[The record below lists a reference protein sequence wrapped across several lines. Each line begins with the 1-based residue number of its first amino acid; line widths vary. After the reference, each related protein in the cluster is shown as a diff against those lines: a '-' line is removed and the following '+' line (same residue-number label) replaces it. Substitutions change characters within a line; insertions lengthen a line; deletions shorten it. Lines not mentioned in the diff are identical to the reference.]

1 MDFFKHIAKI
11 LNISGRALEL
21 AANIGTAA
29 ASRTS
34 KPIVAIATDNMK
46 FVHQPKGLYLDKILL

>member
-1 MDFFKHIAKI
+1 MDFLRHIAKI
-11 LNISGRALEL
+11 LNNSGRALEL

-34 KPIVAIATDNMK
+34 KLIVAIATNNMK
-46 FVHQPKGLYLDKILL
+46 FVHQPQGSYLDKIQL

>member
-29 ASRTS
+29 ASKIRKLFAAT
-34 KPIVAIATDNMK
+34 ATDNMK